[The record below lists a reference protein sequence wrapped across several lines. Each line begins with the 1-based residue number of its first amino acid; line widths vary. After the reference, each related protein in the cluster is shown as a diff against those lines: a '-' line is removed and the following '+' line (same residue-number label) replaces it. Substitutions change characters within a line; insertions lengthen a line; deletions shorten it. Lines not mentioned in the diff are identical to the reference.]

1 LKKLKQQNIKASIMD
16 KTNNPLLKNYTLGD
30 ITLPNRVIMAPMTRS
45 RAGDGNVAT
54 ELMAAYYRQR
64 ASAGLIISEGT
75 QISKQ
80 GVGYP
85 WTPGIHS
92 DEQVESWKKVTDAV
106 HEEDGK
112 IFAQIW
118 HVGRISHP
126 YFHNG
131 DLPVAPS
138 SVKPEGQA
146 FTPEGMKDFV
156 EPRALEADEIPG
168 VITDYVDAAK
178 NAIRAGF
185 DGVEI
190 HGANGY
196 LIDQFIQDGTNKR
209 TDRYGGSKKNRARFA
224 LEVTEAVTDAIGS
237 NRTGIRLS
245 PSGEFNDMY
254 DSNPKEIFTYLIEE
268 LNQFDLAYLHLVEP
282 LSDVSDK
289 PNYASRVAECYRPA
303 YKGNLIACG
312 GYDRES
318 GMAIL
323 QKGTADLIAYAR
335 LFLANPDLPER
346 FAADAEL
353 NKPEP
358 DTFYGGDKEGY
369 IDYPFMN
376 EDEKDKEK
384 AIA

>member
-1 LKKLKQQNIKASIMD
+1 MEDI
-16 KTNNPLLKNYTLGD
+16 TTPLLTTYTMGD
-30 ITLPNRVIMAPMTRS
+30 MKLSNRVVMAPMTRS
-45 RAGDGNVAT
+45 RAGEGNVPT
-54 ELMAAYYRQR
+54 ELNAKYYRQR

-92 DEQVESWKKVTDAV
+92 GEQIEGWKKVTDAV
-106 HEEDGK
+106 HEEGGR

-126 YFHNG
+126 YFHDG
-131 DLPVAPS
+131 ELPVAPS
-138 SVKPEGQA
+138 AVKPEGQA

-156 EPRALEADEIPG
+156 KPRALETEEIAG
-168 VITDYVDAAK
+168 VIDDYVQAAK
-178 NAIRAGF
+178 NAMKAGF

-196 LIDQFIQDGTNKR
+196 LIDQFIQDATNQR

-224 LEVTEAVTDAIGS
+224 LEVTEAVADAIGS
-237 NRTGIRLS
+237 KRTGIRLS

-254 DSNPKEIFTYLIEE
+254 DSNSKETFTYLIEQ
-268 LNQFDLAYLHLVEP
+268 LNPLDLAYLHLVEP

-289 PNYASRVAECYRPA
+289 PNYADNVAAFYRPA
-303 YKGNLIACG
+303 YNGTLIICG

-318 GMAIL
+318 GIEVLEA
-323 QKGTADLIAYAR
+323 GNADLVAYAQ

-346 FAADAEL
+346 FAQNASL
-353 NKPEP
+353 NEP
-358 DTFYGGDKEGY
+358 DSDTFYGGREEGY
-369 IDYPFMN
+369 TDYPYM
-376 EDEKDKEK
+376 EKVSEEEV
-384 AIA
+384 A